1 MNLSRK
7 RIKHLL
13 LHKNKNQ
20 SKKKYIKKHKKKNT
34 NTFRKRKKKNLRTS
48 SIKYFKKRKVS
59 KYKRKSYLKGGG
71 GRQEYL
77 NTFLKVLKINDYV
90 EGESSLENNK
100 HYNFDFIFNKNA
112 NMQEILT
119 PDTLQQEFNITAKTD
134 EEKKE
139 DEEAE
144 EIKEIEEKEDAERK
158 VREEFINEEAEKFI
172 ENSKNADNSVIYVYN
187 GDAGPAIAVQNAE
200 NQVDNWFKS
209 ISNVLST
216 I

>member
-13 LHKNKNQ
+13 LHKNKIQ
-20 SKKKYIKKHKKKNT
+20 SKKKYIKKNKKKNT

-48 SIKYFKKRKVS
+48 SMKFLKKRKVS

-77 NTFLKVLKINDYV
+77 NTFLQVLKRQ
-90 EGESSLENNK
+90 EFTEESSLENNK

-112 NMQEILT
+112 NMQEIMT

-139 DEEAE
+139 DEEAA

-172 ENSKNADNSVIYVYN
+172 ENSKTADNSVIYVYN
-187 GDAGPAIAVQNAE
+187 GDAGPAIAVQNSE